1 MKLVAITLLASMA
14 FISVDSSA
22 SNNTYVYSNAEYCK
36 LAVGSSNE
44 AHLDAYSRKLG
55 FKPTATECRQLLA
68 ATESRTTAAEQNIKQ
83 LLRETLRGSTI
94 RPSATLNRKISSLP
108 KNERQQALNDLFGR

>member
-1 MKLVAITLLASMA
+1 MKLVSIALLASMV

-22 SNNTYVYSNAEYCK
+22 SSNTYVYSNAEYCE
-36 LAVGSSNE
+36 LAVGSVSA

-68 ATESRTTAAEQNIKQ
+68 NTENQPVAAEQNMMQ

-94 RPSATLNRKISSLP
+94 RPSATLSRKMSSLP
-108 KNERQQALNDLFGR
+108 KNEQQQALSELFGR